1 MGSVFH
7 VKPSAATLLP
17 LLLLALLAGVTFWLE
32 QTTRT
37 DTGRDGKT
45 RHDPDFIVE
54 DFQVR
59 RYDIEGRLQ
68 HTLVAKKMTHYADD
82 ESSDVLTPHLTYHR
96 ETPTVVTSR
105 TAWMDK
111 GGDHVRLDD
120 DVRIARAAYGV
131 NPATVMTTMVLHVV
145 PDDELAHTAAP
156 VEITQGATVIR
167 GTGLTSNNKTQIS
180 TLAGRVHGIIY
191 RTRP

>member
-1 MGSVFH
+1 M
-7 VKPSAATLLP
+7 KPSAATLLP

-32 QTTRT
+32 QSTRSEA
-37 DTGRDGKT
+37 GRDGKA
-45 RHDPDFIVE
+45 RHDPDFIIE

-59 RYDIEGRLQ
+59 RYDIDGRLQ

-96 ETPTVVTSR
+96 LVPTVVTSR

-120 DVRIARAAYGV
+120 DVRVVRAENGT
-131 NPATVMTTMVLHVV
+131 NPATVMTTTVLHVV

-156 VEITQGATVIR
+156 VVITQGATVIR
-167 GTGLTSNNKTQIS
+167 GTGQTSNNKTQIS
-180 TLAGRVHGIIY
+180 TLAGRVHGIID

>member
-1 MGSVFH
+1 M
-7 VKPSAATLLP
+7 KPSATSLLP
-17 LLLLALLAGVTFWLE
+17 LLLLTLLAGVTFWLE
-32 QTTRT
+32 QSTRIEA
-37 DTGRDGKT
+37 GRDGKA

-59 RYDIEGRLQ
+59 RYDIDGRLQ

-96 ETPTVVTSR
+96 QTPTVVTSR

-111 GGDHVRLDD
+111 GGEHVRLND
-120 DVRIARAAYGV
+120 DVRVVRSGSGA
-131 NPATVMTTMVLHVV
+131 NPATVMTTTVLHVV
-145 PDDELAHTAAP
+145 PDDELAHTVAP
-156 VEITQGATVIR
+156 VVIAQGATVMR
-167 GTGLTSNNKTQIS
+167 GTGLKSDNKTQIS
-180 TLAGRVHGIIY
+180 TLAGRVRGIIY